1 MRRLVSSLLSSA
13 LFAWVGVAAAGEQLV
28 AIQADRIDTVT
39 KGVIENGVI
48 LIRGAKISRI
58 GAEVEIPGDARR
70 IDARDKTVFPGLVS
84 PVSVI
89 GLSAAPRGDLASRAR
104 YRVADELYP
113 HQHAYRRAL
122 QAGFTTLGLIPAG
135 QGIAGQGAVVRPLG
149 ETRQEMIVAESGFLW
164 IGFQASEKTNSL
176 LRKALQS
183 AKGKQKSDDPEIAP
197 IARALEGEI
206 PTLVSCDRPA
216 DTLHLLEIV
225 QEHPKMKVVL
235 VVGAENYRVADRLAK
250 QKLAVVAAAKIDFEL
265 FTRDRIN
272 VPNMLARA
280 GVNIACAPKGGDIEA
295 HEDFRRAMAE
305 LVKCGLDRETAKKAM
320 TIRPAEALGVEYRL
334 GSLEPGK
341 DANLLVVDGDVLD
354 PTAMIRQVMLEGKIV
369 YENPWGKTQ

>member
-1 MRRLVSSLLSSA
+1 
-13 LFAWVGVAAAGEQLV
+13 
-28 AIQADRIDTVT
+28 
-39 KGVIENGVI
+39 
-48 LIRGAKISRI
+48 
-58 GAEVEIPGDARR
+58 
-70 IDARDKTVFPGLVS
+70 
-84 PVSVI
+84 
-89 GLSAAPRGDLASRAR
+89 
-104 YRVADELYP
+104 
-113 HQHAYRRAL
+113 
-122 QAGFTTLGLIPAG
+122 
-135 QGIAGQGAVVRPLG
+135 
-149 ETRQEMIVAESGFLW
+149 MIVAESGFLW